1 MASRRLFDG
10 AQIEIG
16 LLPIVGAGAPPPTE
30 INLTPARLDNVNTF
44 FTPTVSQAGGQQNV
58 SPARLDNVNQ
68 FFTPTVSQASG
79 PITLTPSR
87 LDNVNTFYS
96 PTVTGGAQPPQI
108 IGGHYVDW
116 WVKKYNAQ
124 FKRDEPEDLPTLEEV
139 EEFVE
144 EQPAQ
149 ALEALRTVAPSAAI
163 GITPALLAANERLIQ
178 SIADQL
184 LIAIEL
190 RRIQLAEDDD
200 IESIL
205 LML

>member
-16 LLPIVGAGAPPPTE
+16 SLPIVGAGAPPP
-30 INLTPARLDNVNTF
+30 INLTPDRLDNANQF
-44 FTPTVSQAGGQQNV
+44 FTPTVSQSSAPITLT
-58 SPARLDNVNQ
+58 PARLDNVNQ
-68 FFTPTVSQASG
+68 FFTPTVSLGALNLF
-79 PITLTPSR
+79 PDR
-87 LDNVNTFYS
+87 LDNVNTFFT

-124 FKRDEPEDLPTLEEV
+124 FKRDEPEELPTLEEV

-149 ALEALRTVAPSAAI
+149 ALEALRTVAPSAAL
-163 GITPALLAANERLIQ
+163 GLTPALLAANERLIQ